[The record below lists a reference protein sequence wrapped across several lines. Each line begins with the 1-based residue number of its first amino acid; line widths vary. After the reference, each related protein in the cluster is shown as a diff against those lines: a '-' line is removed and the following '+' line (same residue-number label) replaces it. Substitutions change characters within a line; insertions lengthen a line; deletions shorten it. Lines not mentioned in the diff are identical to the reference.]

1 MKCKICK
8 SEAAVALKAH
18 NFAFCEK
25 CYLDFFRRQV
35 RRGIK
40 DQALFRREDKIL
52 AAVSGGK
59 DSLSLLLELTEL
71 GYNVTGLFVD
81 LAIPGSSAK
90 SRETVAAFCKKHNLD
105 LKIISLADEG
115 LPIPAVKRASRQPVC
130 SLCGR
135 IKRYYFNKAAVEGKY
150 DVLATGH
157 NLDDETAR
165 LFSNVLRWDESH
177 LADQGPLLEA
187 EAGFVRKVKPLWR
200 LTEFEIANYA
210 FIRGIDHHLAPCP
223 YSGGASFTK
232 LKRVLQNLETA
243 MPNSK
248 LNFYLNFLEKGKKSF
263 AGTGEKDARPL
274 SSCSICGYPASAGEA
289 CGVCRIKLLLK
300 DRVSAGEAQKGLDNQ
315 N

>member
-8 SEAAVALKAH
+8 AEAAVALKAH

-35 RRGIK
+35 KRGIK
-40 DQALFRREDKIL
+40 EKALFRPADKIL

-59 DSLSLLLELTEL
+59 DSLSLFLELTEL

-81 LAIPGSSAK
+81 LDIPGSSAQA
-90 SRETVAAFCKKHNLD
+90 RETVAGFCRKHNLD
-105 LKIISLADEG
+105 LKIISLAEEG
-115 LPIPAVKRASRQPVC
+115 LPIPAVKRALRHPVC

-165 LFSNVLRWDESH
+165 LFSNVLRWDEAH
-177 LADQGPLLEA
+177 LEDQGPLLAA

-210 FIRGIDHHLAPCP
+210 FIRGINHHLAPCP

-248 LNFYLNFLEKGKKSF
+248 LNFYLNFLEKGKMRF
-263 AGTGEKDARPL
+263 ARTGEKGSPPF
-274 SSCSICGYPASAGEA
+274 SSCSICGYPASSGEA
-289 CGVCRIKLLLK
+289 CGVCRIKLLLREK
-300 DRVSAGEAQKGLDNQ
+300 ASGGGAATREGR
-315 N
+315 